1 MDNREQSRQEWEQE
15 LRDVQR
21 NVTPGDDLRSAQ
33 IIAKNLSASP
43 APIPDFPHL
52 VRLLLSGVLLV
63 IGFAA
68 FSSDIP
74 HKFALGVAAL
84 AASCCLGLAA
94 FRWPRKRG

>member
-1 MDNREQSRQEWEQE
+1 MNDRKQSREGWEQE

-43 APIPDFPHL
+43 APIQDFPHL
-52 VRLLLSGVLLV
+52 VRLLLSGIMLV

-68 FSSDIP
+68 FSSDVP
-74 HKFALGVAAL
+74 HKAALGAAAV
-84 AASCCLGLAA
+84 AASCYLGVSAC
-94 FRWPRKRG
+94 RWNRNRS

>member
-43 APIPDFPHL
+43 APILDFPHL

-63 IGFAA
+63 IGFVA

-74 HKFALGVAAL
+74 HKVAFGVAAL